1 MMNRAVSLGLLLAGA
16 AIAADD
22 PFADVRPQMAPA
34 ATEPAIPWWRDNWQ
48 VRRELYG
55 VVAGGWQM
63 GRAALAA
70 QRRLDDGDTDTDF
83 LQGKITTVR

>member
-55 VVAGGWQM
+55 VVAGGWHDLDDT
-63 GRAALAA
+63 GRASV
-70 QRRLDDGDTDTDF
+70 RL
-83 LQGKITTVR
+83 